1 MRRRVNILPKLWPYS
16 RLTTERFMAVAI
28 VLNYWAIYLMQRQI
42 TVKRCLLT
50 HNTEVRRRVLEES
63 SVLVRNLVNK
73 PTL

>member
-1 MRRRVNILPKLWPYS
+1 MRTRVNILPRLWPYS

-42 TVKRCLLT
+42 TVKRSLLT
-50 HNTEVRRRVLEES
+50 RNTEVRKKDWRELSAQE
-63 SVLVRNLVNK
+63 RNKVNK